1 MSSGLTF
8 TVGSCIDSASFEAQ
22 ALDWIELR
30 RLLRRI
36 ITKKYSSGRSKQ
48 AGKDHDLRRELHL
61 PVQGILQQRRA
72 QNSQD
77 HSENSSQQAD
87 DHGLA
92 EKLQLHVAFRGSNSH
107 ADADLARPLCDGDE
121 H

>member
-1 MSSGLTF
+1 MRDSIWSMNSGRTF
-8 TVGSCIDSASFEAQ
+8 IAVSCIASALFEAQ

-36 ITKKYSSGRSKQ
+36 ITKKYSGSRSEQ

-77 HSENSSQQAD
+77 HPEDSSEQAD
-87 DHGLA
+87 DYSLA
-92 EKLQLHVAFRGSNSH
+92 
-107 ADADLARPLCDGDE
+107 
-121 H
+121 